1 MDPAVLADLV
11 SRVHVDPLTGVQ
23 SLDQLAAELSA
34 VSLVVAFAFKLRQS
48 LACAADHEVTHSY
61 PLTAQPQRVECFAYG
76 LRLGDRVASM
86 TGRHPSQCST
96 EEQHRGR
103 PLPTRRGVGA

>member
-1 MDPAVLADLV
+1 
-11 SRVHVDPLTGVQ
+11 
-23 SLDQLAAELSA
+23 
-34 VSLVVAFAFKLRQS
+34 
-48 LACAADHEVTHSY
+48 
-61 PLTAQPQRVECFAYG
+61 
-76 LRLGDRVASM
+76 VASM